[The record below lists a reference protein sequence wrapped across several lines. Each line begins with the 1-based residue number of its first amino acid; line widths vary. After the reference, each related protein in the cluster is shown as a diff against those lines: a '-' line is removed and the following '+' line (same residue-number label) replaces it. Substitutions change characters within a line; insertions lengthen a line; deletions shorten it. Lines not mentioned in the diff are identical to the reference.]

1 MSGKCYLNGILLRN
15 MLLRNKL
22 PRNMLLRI
30 TTVYSSMLLGQM
42 FLSCAL
48 CQLCNKTHTHTAK
61 PSASKFNK
69 CNMPPT
75 TPASK
80 SQKNAQCFFQVVAT
94 LFLPVWLFVV
104 GRTNLPLHAACLPCK
119 KNTDFYIYINN

>member
-30 TTVYSSMLLGQM
+30 TTVYSSILLGQM

-48 CQLCNKTHTHTAK
+48 CQLCNKTHTDESSTCL
-61 PSASKFNK
+61 SGIVRGSGIASH
-69 CNMPPT
+69 
-75 TPASK
+75 
-80 SQKNAQCFFQVVAT
+80 
-94 LFLPVWLFVV
+94 
-104 GRTNLPLHAACLPCK
+104 RPLLK
-119 KNTDFYIYINN
+119 

>member
-48 CQLCNKTHTHTAK
+48 CQLCNKTHTQLNLLLLNSTNARCHQQHQL
-61 PSASKFNK
+61 PSLKK
-69 CNMPPT
+69 MH
-75 TPASK
+75 
-80 SQKNAQCFFQVVAT
+80 NAFFKWLPHFSC
-94 LFLPVWLFVV
+94 LFGCLWLEEQ
-104 GRTNLPLHAACLPCK
+104 TCHCMLHAFLAEK
-119 KNTDFYIYINN
+119 TTDFYIYINN